1 MFDHIGHTSLERK
14 FMKNFSS
21 VEMLDKLI
29 SFDTTSSKSN
39 MDLIRYIEKYL
50 NSYGIKSHLIHDEH
64 EDKAN
69 LHAII
74 GPQNI
79 KGIMLSGH
87 TDVVPVKGQ
96 NWATP
101 PFKMSEKDGK
111 LYGRGSCDMK
121 GFIACVLAKVPAFVG
136 NELKEPIH
144 LAFSYDEE
152 TGCTGVHS
160 LVDVVNDLE
169 VKPRACIV
177 GEPTSMKVVNS
188 HKGIR
193 HLLTK
198 VYGYENHSSTDRGVN
213 AISYAAEIVGFIDKM
228 QEEMRSRS
236 VHVEGFDPP
245 YATVH
250 AGRIQGGVAANIT
263 PNYCEI
269 EWDYRPIPGTDEDEI
284 FNRYQS
290 FINDVILPK
299 MRVKSDKYGD
309 VKTDYL
315 AKVPCL
321 FPETGSDAEVLVKHL
336 AEQNS
341 THVVSYGTEAGI
353 FHQKGGVPAV
363 VCGPGSILQAHKAN
377 EYVEM
382 SELDACDKFLDR
394 LLDVVKK

>member
-1 MFDHIGHTSLERK
+1 
-14 FMKNFSS
+14 MKQSS
-21 VEMLDKLI
+21 SIEFLDKLI

-39 MDLIRYIEKYL
+39 MGLINYVEEYL
-50 NSYGIKSHLIHDEH
+50 LSFGIKSQIIRDMH

-74 GPQNI
+74 GPKDI
-79 KGIMLSGH
+79 SGIMLSGH
-87 TDVVPVKGQ
+87 TDVVPVAGQ
-96 NWATP
+96 SWSSD
-101 PFKMSEKDGK
+101 PFQMEEKEGK

-121 GFIACVLAKVPAFVG
+121 GFIACVLAKVPEFV
-136 NELKEPIH
+136 NSNLKEPIH

-160 LVDVVNDLE
+160 LVDVVKDLV

-198 VYGYENHSSTDRGVN
+198 VYGHENHSSTDSGVN
-213 AISYAAEIVGFIDKM
+213 AISYAAKIVGFIDKM
-228 QEEMRSRS
+228 QEEMRSRPAL
-236 VHVEGFDPP
+236 VEGFDPP

-250 AGRIQGGVAANIT
+250 AGRIQGGVAANVT

-269 EWDYRPIPGTDEDEI
+269 EWDYRPIPGTDEDEV
-284 FNRYQS
+284 FNRYEA
-290 FINDVILPK
+290 FINEVILPK
-299 MRVKSDKYGD
+299 MRKQSEEYGD

-321 FPETGSDAEVLVKHL
+321 FPETGSEAEALVKHL

-363 VCGPGSILQAHKAN
+363 VCGPGSILQAHKAD
-377 EYVEM
+377 EYVDI
-382 SELDACDKFLDR
+382 SELKACDKFLNR
-394 LLDVVKK
+394 LLDIVKK

>member
-1 MFDHIGHTSLERK
+1 MPQA
-14 FMKNFSS
+14 SS
-21 VEMLDKLI
+21 IEFLDKLI

-39 MDLIRYIEKYL
+39 MNLINYIEEYL
-50 NSYGIKSHLIHDEH
+50 LSFGVKSQIIKDEH

-74 GPQNI
+74 GPKNI
-79 KGIMLSGH
+79 NGIMLSGH

-96 NWATP
+96 SWSTA
-101 PFKMSEKDGK
+101 PFKMQEKEGK
-111 LYGRGSCDMK
+111 LFGRGSCDMK
-121 GFIACVLAKVPAFVG
+121 GFIACVLAKVPDFVH
-136 NELKEPIH
+136 NDLKEPIH

-160 LVDVVNDLE
+160 LVDVVRNLA

-198 VYGYENHSSTDRGVN
+198 VYGHENHSSTDRGVN

-228 QEEMRSRS
+228 QEEMRSRPAL
-236 VHVEGFDPP
+236 VEGFDPP

-263 PNYCEI
+263 PNYCEV
-269 EWDYRPIPGTDEDEI
+269 EWDYRPIPSTDEDEI
-284 FNRYQS
+284 FNRYEA
-290 FINDVILPK
+290 FINEVIIPK
-299 MRVKSDKYGD
+299 MRIQSEKFGD

-321 FPETGSDAEVLVKHL
+321 FPETGSEAEILVKHL

-363 VCGPGSILQAHKAN
+363 VCGPGSILQAHKAD
-377 EYVEM
+377 EYVEI
-382 SELDACDKFLDR
+382 SELEACDKFLDR
-394 LLDVVKK
+394 LLDIVKK

>member
-1 MFDHIGHTSLERK
+1 
-14 FMKNFSS
+14 MKQSS
-21 VEMLDKLI
+21 SIEFLDKLI

-39 MDLIRYIEKYL
+39 MGLINYVEEYL
-50 NSYGIKSHLIHDEH
+50 LSFGIKSQIIRDKH

-74 GPQNI
+74 GPKDI
-79 KGIMLSGH
+79 SGIMLSGH
-87 TDVVPVKGQ
+87 TDVVPVAGQ
-96 NWATP
+96 SWSTD
-101 PFKMSEKDGK
+101 PFQMEEKEGK

-121 GFIACVLAKVPAFVG
+121 GFIACVLAKVPEFV
-136 NELKEPIH
+136 NSNLKEPIH

-160 LVDVVNDLE
+160 LVDVVKDLV

-198 VYGYENHSSTDRGVN
+198 VYGHENHSSTDSGVN
-213 AISYAAEIVGFIDKM
+213 AISYAAKIVGFIDKM
-228 QEEMRSRS
+228 QEEMRSRPAL
-236 VHVEGFDPP
+236 VEGFDPP

-250 AGRIQGGVAANIT
+250 AGRIQGGVAANVT

-269 EWDYRPIPGTDEDEI
+269 EWDYRPIPGTDEDEV
-284 FNRYQS
+284 FNRYEA
-290 FINDVILPK
+290 FINEVILPK
-299 MRVKSDKYGD
+299 MRKQSEEYGD

-321 FPETGSDAEVLVKHL
+321 FPETGSEAEALVKHL

-363 VCGPGSILQAHKAN
+363 VCGPGSILQAHKAD
-377 EYVEM
+377 EYVDI
-382 SELDACDKFLDR
+382 SELKACDKFLNR
-394 LLDVVKK
+394 LLDIIKK

>member
-1 MFDHIGHTSLERK
+1 
-14 FMKNFSS
+14 MKQSS
-21 VEMLDKLI
+21 SIEFLDKLI

-39 MDLIRYIEKYL
+39 MGLINYVEEYL
-50 NSYGIKSHLIHDEH
+50 LSFGIKSQIIRDKH

-74 GPQNI
+74 GPKDI
-79 KGIMLSGH
+79 SGIMLSGH
-87 TDVVPVKGQ
+87 TDVVPVAGQ
-96 NWATP
+96 SWSSD
-101 PFKMSEKDGK
+101 PFQMEEKEGK

-121 GFIACVLAKVPAFVG
+121 GFIACVLAKVPEFV
-136 NELKEPIH
+136 NSNLKEPIH

-160 LVDVVNDLE
+160 LVDVVKDLV

-198 VYGYENHSSTDRGVN
+198 VYGHENHSSTDSGVN
-213 AISYAAEIVGFIDKM
+213 AISYAAKIVGFIDKM
-228 QEEMRSRS
+228 QEEMRSRPAL
-236 VHVEGFDPP
+236 VEGFDPP

-250 AGRIQGGVAANIT
+250 AGRIQGGVAANVT

-269 EWDYRPIPGTDEDEI
+269 EWDYRPIPGTDEDEV
-284 FNRYQS
+284 FNIYEA
-290 FINDVILPK
+290 FINEVILPK
-299 MRVKSDKYGD
+299 MRKQSEEYGD

-321 FPETGSDAEVLVKHL
+321 FPETGSEAEALVKHL

-363 VCGPGSILQAHKAN
+363 VCGPGSILQAHKAD
-377 EYVEM
+377 EYVDI
-382 SELDACDKFLDR
+382 SELKACDKFLNR
-394 LLDVVKK
+394 LLDIVKK

>member
-1 MFDHIGHTSLERK
+1 MAII
-14 FMKNFSS
+14 SS
-21 VEMLDKLI
+21 KVMLSELI
-29 SFDTTSSKSN
+29 FFDTTSSKSN
-39 MDLIRYIEKYL
+39 MNLINYVEDYL
-50 NSYGIKSHLIHDEH
+50 LSFGIKSQIIKDPH
-64 EDKAN
+64 EEKAN

-74 GPQNI
+74 GPEDI
-79 KGIMLSGH
+79 SGIMLSGH

-96 NWATP
+96 NWSTD
-101 PFKMSEKDGK
+101 PFQMTEKDGK

-121 GFIACVLAKVPAFVG
+121 GFIACVLAKVPEFV
-136 NELKEPIH
+136 NADLKEPIH

-160 LVDVVNDLE
+160 LVDVVRDLT

-198 VYGYENHSSTDRGVN
+198 VYGHENHSSTDRGVN
-213 AISYAAEIVGFIDKM
+213 AISYAAEIIGFIDNM
-228 QEEMRSRS
+228 QEEMRSRPAL
-236 VHVEGFDPP
+236 VEGFDPP

-269 EWDYRPIPGTDEDEI
+269 EWDYRPIPGTDEDEV
-284 FNRYQS
+284 FNRYEE
-290 FINDVILPK
+290 FINEIILPK
-299 MRVKSDKYGD
+299 MRMKSEKFGD
-309 VKTDYL
+309 IKTDYL

-321 FPETGSDAEVLVKHL
+321 FPETGSEAEVLVKHL

-363 VCGPGSILQAHKAN
+363 VCGPGSILQAHKAD
-377 EYVEM
+377 EYVEI
-382 SELDACDKFLDR
+382 SELEACDKFLDR
-394 LLDVVKK
+394 LLDIVKK

>member
-1 MFDHIGHTSLERK
+1 MAI
-14 FMKNFSS
+14 MSS
-21 VEMLDKLI
+21 KVMLSELI
-29 SFDTTSSKSN
+29 FFDTTSSKSN
-39 MDLIRYIEKYL
+39 MNLINYVEDYL
-50 NSYGIKSHLIHDEH
+50 LSFGIKSQIIKDPH
-64 EDKAN
+64 EEKAN

-74 GPQNI
+74 GPEDI
-79 KGIMLSGH
+79 SGIMLSGH

-96 NWATP
+96 NWSTD
-101 PFKMSEKDGK
+101 PFQMTEKDGK

-121 GFIACVLAKVPAFVG
+121 GFIACVLAKVPEFV
-136 NELKEPIH
+136 NADLKEPIH

-160 LVDVVNDLE
+160 LVDVVRDLT

-198 VYGYENHSSTDRGVN
+198 VYGHENHSSTDRGVN
-213 AISYAAEIVGFIDKM
+213 AISYAAEIIGFIDNM
-228 QEEMRSRS
+228 QEEMRSRPAL
-236 VHVEGFDPP
+236 VEGFDPP

-269 EWDYRPIPGTDEDEI
+269 EWDYRPIPGTDEDEV
-284 FNRYQS
+284 FNRYEE
-290 FINDVILPK
+290 FINEIILPK
-299 MRVKSDKYGD
+299 MRMKSEKFGD
-309 VKTDYL
+309 IKTDYL

-321 FPETGSDAEVLVKHL
+321 FPETGSEAEVLVKHL

-363 VCGPGSILQAHKAN
+363 VCGPGSILQAHKAD
-377 EYVEM
+377 EYVEI
-382 SELDACDKFLDR
+382 SELEACDKFLDR
-394 LLDVVKK
+394 LLDIVKK

>member
-1 MFDHIGHTSLERK
+1 MAI
-14 FMKNFSS
+14 MSS
-21 VEMLDKLI
+21 KVMLSELI
-29 SFDTTSSKSN
+29 FFDTTSSKSN
-39 MDLIRYIEKYL
+39 MNLINYVEDYL
-50 NSYGIKSHLIHDEH
+50 LSFGIKSQIIKDPH
-64 EDKAN
+64 EEKAN
-69 LHAII
+69 LHAIV
-74 GPQNI
+74 GPEDI
-79 KGIMLSGH
+79 SGIMLSGH

-96 NWATP
+96 NWSTD
-101 PFKMSEKDGK
+101 PFQMTEKDGK

-121 GFIACVLAKVPAFVG
+121 GFIACVLAKVPEFV
-136 NELKEPIH
+136 NADLKEPIH

-160 LVDVVNDLE
+160 LVDVVRDLT

-198 VYGYENHSSTDRGVN
+198 VYGHENHSSTDRGVN
-213 AISYAAEIVGFIDKM
+213 AISYAAEIIGFIDNM
-228 QEEMRSRS
+228 QEEMRSRPAL
-236 VHVEGFDPP
+236 VEGFDPP

-269 EWDYRPIPGTDEDEI
+269 EWDYRPIPGTDEDEV
-284 FNRYQS
+284 FNRYEE
-290 FINDVILPK
+290 FINEIILPK
-299 MRVKSDKYGD
+299 MRMKSEKFGD
-309 VKTDYL
+309 IKTDYL

-321 FPETGSDAEVLVKHL
+321 FPETGSEAEVLVKHL

-363 VCGPGSILQAHKAN
+363 VCGPGSILQAHKAD
-377 EYVEM
+377 EYVEI
-382 SELDACDKFLDR
+382 SELEACDKFLDR
-394 LLDVVKK
+394 LLDIVKK

>member
-1 MFDHIGHTSLERK
+1 
-14 FMKNFSS
+14 MKQSS
-21 VEMLDKLI
+21 SIEFLDKLI

-39 MDLIRYIEKYL
+39 MGLINYVEEYL
-50 NSYGIKSHLIHDEH
+50 LSFGIKSQIIRDKH

-74 GPQNI
+74 GPKDI
-79 KGIMLSGH
+79 SGIMLSGH
-87 TDVVPVKGQ
+87 TDVVPVAGQ
-96 NWATP
+96 SWSSD
-101 PFKMSEKDGK
+101 PFQMEEKEGK

-121 GFIACVLAKVPAFVG
+121 GFIACVLAKVPEFV
-136 NELKEPIH
+136 NSNLKEPIH

-160 LVDVVNDLE
+160 LVDVVKDLV

-198 VYGYENHSSTDRGVN
+198 VYGHENHSSTDSGVN
-213 AISYAAEIVGFIDKM
+213 AISYAAKIVGFIDKM
-228 QEEMRSRS
+228 QEEMRSRPALF
-236 VHVEGFDPP
+236 EGFDPP

-250 AGRIQGGVAANIT
+250 AGRIQGGVAANVT

-269 EWDYRPIPGTDEDEI
+269 EWDYRPIPGTDEDEV
-284 FNRYQS
+284 FNIYEA
-290 FINDVILPK
+290 FINEVILPK
-299 MRVKSDKYGD
+299 MRKQSEEYGD

-321 FPETGSDAEVLVKHL
+321 FPETGSEAEALVKHL

-363 VCGPGSILQAHKAN
+363 VCGPGSILQAHKAD
-377 EYVEM
+377 EYVDI
-382 SELDACDKFLDR
+382 SELKACDKFLNR
-394 LLDVVKK
+394 LLDIVKK

>member
-1 MFDHIGHTSLERK
+1 MAI
-14 FMKNFSS
+14 MSS
-21 VEMLDKLI
+21 KVMLSELI
-29 SFDTTSSKSN
+29 FFDTTSSKSN
-39 MDLIRYIEKYL
+39 MNLINYVEDYL
-50 NSYGIKSHLIHDEH
+50 LSFGIKSQIIKDPH
-64 EDKAN
+64 EEKAN

-74 GPQNI
+74 GPEDI
-79 KGIMLSGH
+79 SGIMLSGH

-96 NWATP
+96 NWSTD
-101 PFKMSEKDGK
+101 PFQMTEKDGK
-111 LYGRGSCDMK
+111 IYGRGSCDMK
-121 GFIACVLAKVPAFVG
+121 GFIACVLAKVPEFV
-136 NELKEPIH
+136 NANLKEPIH

-160 LVDVVNDLE
+160 LVDVVRDLT

-198 VYGYENHSSTDRGVN
+198 VYGHENHSSTDRGVN
-213 AISYAAEIVGFIDKM
+213 AISYAAEIIGFIDNM
-228 QEEMRSRS
+228 QEEMRSRPAL
-236 VHVEGFDPP
+236 VEGFDPP

-269 EWDYRPIPGTDEDEI
+269 EWDYRPIPGTDEDEV
-284 FNRYQS
+284 FNRYEE
-290 FINDVILPK
+290 FINEIILPK
-299 MRVKSDKYGD
+299 MRMKSEKFGD
-309 VKTDYL
+309 IKTDYL

-321 FPETGSDAEVLVKHL
+321 FPETGSEAEVLVKHL

-363 VCGPGSILQAHKAN
+363 VCGPGSILQAHKAD
-377 EYVEM
+377 EYVEI
-382 SELDACDKFLDR
+382 SELEACDKFLDR
-394 LLDVVKK
+394 LLDIVKK

>member
-1 MFDHIGHTSLERK
+1 
-14 FMKNFSS
+14 MKQSS
-21 VEMLDKLI
+21 SIEFLDKLI

-39 MDLIRYIEKYL
+39 MGLINYVEEYL
-50 NSYGIKSHLIHDEH
+50 LSFGIKSQIIRDKH

-74 GPQNI
+74 GPKDI
-79 KGIMLSGH
+79 SGIMLSGH
-87 TDVVPVKGQ
+87 TDVVPVAGQ
-96 NWATP
+96 SWSSD
-101 PFKMSEKDGK
+101 PFQMEEKEGK

-121 GFIACVLAKVPAFVG
+121 GFIACVLAKVPEFV
-136 NELKEPIH
+136 NSNLKEPIH

-160 LVDVVNDLE
+160 LVDVVKDLV

-198 VYGYENHSSTDRGVN
+198 VYGHENHSSTDSGVN
-213 AISYAAEIVGFIDKM
+213 AISYAAKIVGFIDKM
-228 QEEMRSRS
+228 QEEMRSRPAL
-236 VHVEGFDPP
+236 VEGFDPP

-250 AGRIQGGVAANIT
+250 AGRIQGGVAANVT

-269 EWDYRPIPGTDEDEI
+269 EWDYRPIPGTDEDEV
-284 FNRYQS
+284 FNRYEA
-290 FINDVILPK
+290 FINEVILPK
-299 MRVKSDKYGD
+299 MRKQSEEYGD

-321 FPETGSDAEVLVKHL
+321 FPETGSEAEALVKHL

-363 VCGPGSILQAHKAN
+363 VCGPGSILQAHKAD
-377 EYVEM
+377 EYVDI
-382 SELDACDKFLDR
+382 SELKACDKFLNR
-394 LLDVVKK
+394 LLDIVKK

>member
-1 MFDHIGHTSLERK
+1 
-14 FMKNFSS
+14 MKQSS
-21 VEMLDKLI
+21 SIEFLDKLI

-39 MDLIRYIEKYL
+39 MGLINYVEEYL
-50 NSYGIKSHLIHDEH
+50 LSFGIKSQIIRDMH

-74 GPQNI
+74 GPKDI
-79 KGIMLSGH
+79 SGIMLSGH
-87 TDVVPVKGQ
+87 TDVVPVAGQ
-96 NWATP
+96 SWSTD
-101 PFKMSEKDGK
+101 PFQMEEKEGK

-121 GFIACVLAKVPAFVG
+121 GFIACVLAKVPEFV
-136 NELKEPIH
+136 NSNLKEPIH

-160 LVDVVNDLE
+160 LVDVVKDLV

-198 VYGYENHSSTDRGVN
+198 VYGHENHSSTDSGVN
-213 AISYAAEIVGFIDKM
+213 AISYAAKIVGFIDKM
-228 QEEMRSRS
+228 QEEMRSRPAL
-236 VHVEGFDPP
+236 VEGFDPP

-250 AGRIQGGVAANIT
+250 AGRIQGGVAANVT

-269 EWDYRPIPGTDEDEI
+269 EWDYRPIPGTDEDEV
-284 FNRYQS
+284 FNRYEA
-290 FINDVILPK
+290 FINEVILPK
-299 MRVKSDKYGD
+299 MRKQSEEYGD

-321 FPETGSDAEVLVKHL
+321 FPETGSEAEALVKHL

-363 VCGPGSILQAHKAN
+363 VCGPGSILQAHKAD
-377 EYVEM
+377 EYVDI
-382 SELDACDKFLDR
+382 SELKACDKFLNR
-394 LLDVVKK
+394 LLDIVKK

>member
-1 MFDHIGHTSLERK
+1 MAI
-14 FMKNFSS
+14 MSS
-21 VEMLDKLI
+21 KVILSELI
-29 SFDTTSSKSN
+29 FFDTTSSKSN
-39 MDLIRYIEKYL
+39 MNLINYVEDYL
-50 NSYGIKSHLIHDEH
+50 LSFGIKSQIIKDPH
-64 EDKAN
+64 EEKAN

-74 GPQNI
+74 GPEDI
-79 KGIMLSGH
+79 SGIMLSGH

-96 NWATP
+96 NWSTD
-101 PFKMSEKDGK
+101 PFQMTEKDGK
-111 LYGRGSCDMK
+111 IYGRGSCDMK
-121 GFIACVLAKVPAFVG
+121 GFIACVLAKVPEFV
-136 NELKEPIH
+136 NADLKEPIH

-160 LVDVVNDLE
+160 LVDVVRDLT

-198 VYGYENHSSTDRGVN
+198 VYGHENHSSTDRGVN
-213 AISYAAEIVGFIDKM
+213 AISYAAEIIGFIDNM
-228 QEEMRSRS
+228 QEEMRSRPAL
-236 VHVEGFDPP
+236 VEGFDPP

-269 EWDYRPIPGTDEDEI
+269 EWDYRPIPGTDEDEV
-284 FNRYQS
+284 FNRYEE
-290 FINDVILPK
+290 FINEIILPK
-299 MRVKSDKYGD
+299 MRMKSEKFGD
-309 VKTDYL
+309 IKTDYL

-321 FPETGSDAEVLVKHL
+321 FPETGSEAEVLVKHL

-363 VCGPGSILQAHKAN
+363 VCGPGNILQAHKAD
-377 EYVEM
+377 EYVEI
-382 SELDACDKFLDR
+382 SELEACDKFLDR
-394 LLDVVKK
+394 LLDIVKK

>member
-1 MFDHIGHTSLERK
+1 
-14 FMKNFSS
+14 MKQSS
-21 VEMLDKLI
+21 SIEFLDKLI

-39 MDLIRYIEKYL
+39 MGLINYVEEYL
-50 NSYGIKSHLIHDEH
+50 LSFGIKAQIIRDKH

-74 GPQNI
+74 GPKDI
-79 KGIMLSGH
+79 SGIMLSGH
-87 TDVVPVKGQ
+87 TDVVPVAGQ
-96 NWATP
+96 SWSSD
-101 PFKMSEKDGK
+101 PFQMEEKEGK

-121 GFIACVLAKVPAFVG
+121 GFIACVLAKVPEFV
-136 NELKEPIH
+136 NSNLKEPIH

-160 LVDVVNDLE
+160 LVDVVKDLV

-198 VYGYENHSSTDRGVN
+198 VYGHENHSSTDSGVN
-213 AISYAAEIVGFIDKM
+213 AISYAAKIVGFIDKM
-228 QEEMRSRS
+228 QEEMRSRPAL
-236 VHVEGFDPP
+236 VEGFDPP

-250 AGRIQGGVAANIT
+250 AGRIQGGVAANVT

-269 EWDYRPIPGTDEDEI
+269 EWDYRPIPGTDEDEV
-284 FNRYQS
+284 FNRYEA
-290 FINDVILPK
+290 FINEVILPK
-299 MRVKSDKYGD
+299 MRKQSEEYGD

-321 FPETGSDAEVLVKHL
+321 FPETGSEAEALVKHL

-363 VCGPGSILQAHKAN
+363 VCGPGSILQAHKAD
-377 EYVEM
+377 EYVDI
-382 SELDACDKFLDR
+382 SELKACDKFLNR
-394 LLDVVKK
+394 LLDIVKK

>member
-1 MFDHIGHTSLERK
+1 MAI
-14 FMKNFSS
+14 MSS
-21 VEMLDKLI
+21 KVMLSELI
-29 SFDTTSSKSN
+29 FFDTTSSKSN
-39 MDLIRYIEKYL
+39 MNLINYVEDYL
-50 NSYGIKSHLIHDEH
+50 LSFGIKSQIIKDPH
-64 EDKAN
+64 EEKAN

-74 GPQNI
+74 GPEDI
-79 KGIMLSGH
+79 SGILLSGH

-96 NWATP
+96 NWSTD
-101 PFKMSEKDGK
+101 PFQMTEKDGK

-121 GFIACVLAKVPAFVG
+121 GFIACVLAKVPEFV
-136 NELKEPIH
+136 NADLKEPIH

-160 LVDVVNDLE
+160 LVDVVRDLT

-198 VYGYENHSSTDRGVN
+198 VYGHENHSSTDRGVN
-213 AISYAAEIVGFIDKM
+213 AISYAAEIIGFIDNM
-228 QEEMRSRS
+228 QEEMRSRPAL
-236 VHVEGFDPP
+236 VEGFDPP

-269 EWDYRPIPGTDEDEI
+269 EWDYRPIPGTDEDEV
-284 FNRYQS
+284 FNRYEE
-290 FINDVILPK
+290 FINEIILPK
-299 MRVKSDKYGD
+299 MRMKSEKFGD
-309 VKTDYL
+309 IKTDYL

-321 FPETGSDAEVLVKHL
+321 FPETGSEAEVLVKHL

-363 VCGPGSILQAHKAN
+363 VCGPGSILQAHKAD
-377 EYVEM
+377 EYVEI
-382 SELDACDKFLDR
+382 SELEACDKFLDR
-394 LLDVVKK
+394 LLDIVKK

>member
-1 MFDHIGHTSLERK
+1 
-14 FMKNFSS
+14 MKQSS
-21 VEMLDKLI
+21 SIEFLDKLI

-39 MDLIRYIEKYL
+39 MGLINYVEEYL
-50 NSYGIKSHLIHDEH
+50 LSFGIKSQIIRDKH

-69 LHAII
+69 LYAII
-74 GPQNI
+74 GPKDI
-79 KGIMLSGH
+79 SGIMLSGH
-87 TDVVPVKGQ
+87 TDVVPVAGQ
-96 NWATP
+96 SWSTD
-101 PFKMSEKDGK
+101 PFQMEEKEGK

-121 GFIACVLAKVPAFVG
+121 GFIACILAKVPEFV
-136 NELKEPIH
+136 NSNLKEPIH

-160 LVDVVNDLE
+160 LVDVVKDLV

-198 VYGYENHSSTDRGVN
+198 VYGHENHSSTDSGVN
-213 AISYAAEIVGFIDKM
+213 AISYAAKIVGFIDKM
-228 QEEMRSRS
+228 QEEMRSRPAL
-236 VHVEGFDPP
+236 VEGFDPP

-250 AGRIQGGVAANIT
+250 AGRIQGGVAANVT

-269 EWDYRPIPGTDEDEI
+269 EWDYRPIPGTDEDEV
-284 FNRYQS
+284 FNRYEA
-290 FINDVILPK
+290 FINEVILPK
-299 MRVKSDKYGD
+299 MRKQSEEYGD

-321 FPETGSDAEVLVKHL
+321 FPETGSEAEALVKHL

-363 VCGPGSILQAHKAN
+363 VCGPGSILQAHKAD
-377 EYVEM
+377 EYVDI
-382 SELDACDKFLDR
+382 SELKACDKFLNR
-394 LLDVVKK
+394 LLDIVKK

>member
-1 MFDHIGHTSLERK
+1 MAI
-14 FMKNFSS
+14 MSS
-21 VEMLDKLI
+21 KVMLSELI
-29 SFDTTSSKSN
+29 FFDTTSSKSN
-39 MDLIRYIEKYL
+39 MNLINYVEDYL
-50 NSYGIKSHLIHDEH
+50 LSFGIKSQIIKDPH
-64 EDKAN
+64 EEKAN

-74 GPQNI
+74 GPKDI
-79 KGIMLSGH
+79 SGIMLSGH

-96 NWATP
+96 NWSTD
-101 PFKMSEKDGK
+101 PFQMTEKDGK

-121 GFIACVLAKVPAFVG
+121 GFIACVLAKVPEFV
-136 NELKEPIH
+136 NADLKEPIH

-160 LVDVVNDLE
+160 LVDVVRDLT

-198 VYGYENHSSTDRGVN
+198 VYGHENHSSTDRGVN
-213 AISYAAEIVGFIDKM
+213 AISYAAEIIGFIDNM
-228 QEEMRSRS
+228 QEEMRSRPAL
-236 VHVEGFDPP
+236 VEGFDPP

-269 EWDYRPIPGTDEDEI
+269 EWDYRPIPGTDEDEV
-284 FNRYQS
+284 FNRYEE
-290 FINDVILPK
+290 FINEIILPK
-299 MRVKSDKYGD
+299 MRMKSEKFGD
-309 VKTDYL
+309 IKTDYL

-321 FPETGSDAEVLVKHL
+321 FPETGSEAEVLVKHL

-363 VCGPGSILQAHKAN
+363 VCGPGSILQAHKAD
-377 EYVEM
+377 EYVEI
-382 SELDACDKFLDR
+382 SELEACDKFLDR
-394 LLDVVKK
+394 LLDIVKK

>member
-1 MFDHIGHTSLERK
+1 
-14 FMKNFSS
+14 MKQSS
-21 VEMLDKLI
+21 SIEFLDKLI

-39 MDLIRYIEKYL
+39 MGLINYVEEYL
-50 NSYGIKSHLIHDEH
+50 LSFGIKSQIIRDKH

-74 GPQNI
+74 GPKDI
-79 KGIMLSGH
+79 SGIMLSGH
-87 TDVVPVKGQ
+87 TDVVPVAGQ
-96 NWATP
+96 SWSSD
-101 PFKMSEKDGK
+101 PFQMEEKEGK

-121 GFIACVLAKVPAFVG
+121 GFIACVLAKVPEFV
-136 NELKEPIH
+136 NSNLKEPIH

-160 LVDVVNDLE
+160 LVDVVKDLV

-198 VYGYENHSSTDRGVN
+198 VYGHENHSSTDSGVN
-213 AISYAAEIVGFIDKM
+213 AISYAAKIVGFIDKM
-228 QEEMRSRS
+228 QEEMRSRPAL
-236 VHVEGFDPP
+236 VEGFDPP

-269 EWDYRPIPGTDEDEI
+269 EWDYRPIPGTDEDEV
-284 FNRYQS
+284 FNRYEA
-290 FINDVILPK
+290 FINEVILPK
-299 MRVKSDKYGD
+299 MRKQSEEYGD

-321 FPETGSDAEVLVKHL
+321 FPETGSEAEALVKHL

-363 VCGPGSILQAHKAN
+363 VCGPGSILQAHKAD
-377 EYVEM
+377 EYVDI
-382 SELDACDKFLDR
+382 SELKACDKFLNR
-394 LLDVVKK
+394 LLDIVKK

>member
-1 MFDHIGHTSLERK
+1 MN
-14 FMKNFSS
+14 KNSS
-21 VEMLDKLI
+21 IEMLDQLVA
-29 SFDTTSSKSN
+29 FDTTSSKSN
-39 MDLIRYIEKYL
+39 MQLIDFIEQYL
-50 NSYGIKSHLIHDEH
+50 KSFGISSEIIKDKH
-64 EDKAN
+64 EEKAN
-69 LHAII
+69 LLAVI
-74 GPQNI
+74 GPKNVS
-79 KGIMLSGH
+79 GIMLSGH
-87 TDVVPVKGQ
+87 TDVVPVAGQ
-96 NWATP
+96 KWSSE
-101 PFKMSEKDGK
+101 PFSMKERGGK
-111 LYGRGSCDMK
+111 LFGRGTCDMK
-121 GFIACVLAKVPAFVG
+121 GFIACVLSKVPDFINAD
-136 NELKEPIH
+136 LKEPLY

-198 VYGYENHSSTDRGVN
+198 VYGHENHSSTDRGVN
-213 AISYAAEIVGFIDKM
+213 AVSYASQIVNFLDEL
-228 QEEMRSRS
+228 QEEFRQRKPQI
-236 VHVEGFDPP
+236 EGFDPP
-245 YATVH
+245 YATIHV
-250 AGRIQGGVAANIT
+250 GRMQGGMVANIT

-284 FNRYQS
+284 YERYCD
-290 FINDVILPK
+290 FIDGNILPG
-299 MRVKSDKYGD
+299 MRKKSSQYGD

-321 FPETGSDAEVLVKHL
+321 FPETGSSAESLVKHL

-363 VCGPGSILQAHKAN
+363 VCGPGSILQAHKAD
-377 EYVEM
+377 EYVEI
-382 SELDACDKFLDR
+382 SQLDACERFLDR
-394 LLDVVKK
+394 LLDVMKA

>member
-1 MFDHIGHTSLERK
+1 
-14 FMKNFSS
+14 MKQSS
-21 VEMLDKLI
+21 SIEFLDKLI

-39 MDLIRYIEKYL
+39 MGLINYVEEYL
-50 NSYGIKSHLIHDEH
+50 LSFGIKSQIIRDKH

-74 GPQNI
+74 GPKDI
-79 KGIMLSGH
+79 SGIMLSGH
-87 TDVVPVKGQ
+87 TDVVPVAGQ
-96 NWATP
+96 SWSTD
-101 PFKMSEKDGK
+101 PFQMEEKEGK

-121 GFIACVLAKVPAFVG
+121 GFIACVLAKVPEFV
-136 NELKEPIH
+136 NSNLKEPIH

-160 LVDVVNDLE
+160 LVDVVKDLV

-198 VYGYENHSSTDRGVN
+198 VYGHENHSSTDSGVN
-213 AISYAAEIVGFIDKM
+213 AISYAAKIVGFIDKM
-228 QEEMRSRS
+228 QEEMRSRPAL
-236 VHVEGFDPP
+236 VEGFDPP

-269 EWDYRPIPGTDEDEI
+269 EWDYRPIPGTDEDEV
-284 FNRYQS
+284 FNRYEA
-290 FINDVILPK
+290 FINEVILPK
-299 MRVKSDKYGD
+299 MRKQSEEYGD

-321 FPETGSDAEVLVKHL
+321 FPETGSEAEALVKHL

-363 VCGPGSILQAHKAN
+363 VCGPGSILQAHKAD
-377 EYVEM
+377 EYVDI
-382 SELDACDKFLDR
+382 SELKACDKFLNR
-394 LLDVVKK
+394 LLDIVKK

>member
-1 MFDHIGHTSLERK
+1 
-14 FMKNFSS
+14 MKQSS
-21 VEMLDKLI
+21 SIEFLDKLI

-39 MDLIRYIEKYL
+39 MGLINYVEEYL
-50 NSYGIKSHLIHDEH
+50 LSFGIKSQIIRDMH

-74 GPQNI
+74 GPKDI
-79 KGIMLSGH
+79 SGIMLSGH
-87 TDVVPVKGQ
+87 TDVVPVAGQ
-96 NWATP
+96 SWSSD
-101 PFKMSEKDGK
+101 PFQMEEKEGK

-121 GFIACVLAKVPAFVG
+121 GFIACVLAKVPEFV
-136 NELKEPIH
+136 NSNLKEPIH

-160 LVDVVNDLE
+160 LVDVVKDLV

-198 VYGYENHSSTDRGVN
+198 VYGHENHSSTDSGVN
-213 AISYAAEIVGFIDKM
+213 AISYAAKIVGFIDKM
-228 QEEMRSRS
+228 QEEMRSRPAL
-236 VHVEGFDPP
+236 VEGFDPP

-250 AGRIQGGVAANIT
+250 AGRIQGGVAANVT

-269 EWDYRPIPGTDEDEI
+269 EWDYRPIPGTDEDEV
-284 FNRYQS
+284 FNRYEA
-290 FINDVILPK
+290 FINEVILAK
-299 MRVKSDKYGD
+299 MRKQSEEYGD

-321 FPETGSDAEVLVKHL
+321 FPETGSEAEALVKHL

-363 VCGPGSILQAHKAN
+363 VCGPGSILQAHKAD
-377 EYVEM
+377 EYVDI
-382 SELDACDKFLDR
+382 SELKACDKFLNR
-394 LLDVVKK
+394 LLDIVKK

>member
-1 MFDHIGHTSLERK
+1 
-14 FMKNFSS
+14 MKQSS
-21 VEMLDKLI
+21 SIEFLNKLI

-39 MDLIRYIEKYL
+39 MNLINYVEDYL
-50 NSYGIKSHLIHDEH
+50 LSFGIKSQIIKDPH
-64 EDKAN
+64 EEKAN

-74 GPQNI
+74 GPEDI
-79 KGIMLSGH
+79 SGIMLSGH

-96 NWATP
+96 NWAID
-101 PFKMSEKDGK
+101 PFKMTEIDGK

-121 GFIACVLAKVPAFVG
+121 GFIACVLAKVPEFV
-136 NELKEPIH
+136 NADLKEPIH

-160 LVDVVNDLE
+160 LVDVVRDLA

-198 VYGYENHSSTDRGVN
+198 VYGHENHSSTDRGVN

-228 QEEMRSRS
+228 QEEMRSRPAL
-236 VHVEGFDPP
+236 VEGFDPP

-250 AGRIQGGVAANIT
+250 AGRIQGGVAANVT

-269 EWDYRPIPGTDEDEI
+269 EWDYRPIPETDEDEV
-284 FNRYQS
+284 FNRYEK
-290 FINDVILPK
+290 FISEVILPK
-299 MRVKSDKYGD
+299 MRKQSAEYGD

-321 FPETGSDAEVLVKHL
+321 FPETGSEAEVLVKHL

-363 VCGPGSILQAHKAN
+363 VCGPGSILQAHKAD
-377 EYVEM
+377 EYVDV
-382 SELDACDKFLDR
+382 SEIEACDKFLDR
-394 LLDVVKK
+394 LLDIVKK